1 MAETKPSPAGKLE
14 SPSDVKKKQALVLA
28 VAVIGVLMAA
38 FFTTLFT
45 EGGSEVI
52 APRKKDVVSKSQVAA
67 PGSNVDARDVWI
79 GTAGNQIA
87 TLERDKKQLE
97 DRIKRLEES
106 SERKSTASSGYGLP
120 PMGVPPMPQ
129 VPPLP
134 QTPPNAPVAQPP
146 VGNSPPAVG
155 TGQPVVPGA
164 GGARG
169 ARPVVGDGLP
179 TAPPSIVTTPV
190 SAVSE
195 PAAADGAAGPTRA
208 AGAATPPKS
217 DAAAAAAAAVAPA
230 PAPGPVPAAARS
242 AGGADKDLTRED
254 YLPAGS
260 FFRAV
265 LISGLDAP
273 TGGQVQANPHPVL
286 LRLVDNAVLPNLF
299 RAQVKECFIVA
310 AGYGDMSSE
319 RAYMRTESMSC
330 VNHKG
335 QVVDVAING
344 WAIGDDGKAGIRGRV
359 VSKQG
364 QALANAI
371 MSGVL
376 SGIGSAIRESSVN
389 TQIGG
394 GFMGGVVQTP
404 KPGEEFRAGMGEG
417 ISKGLDRLTDYYVK
431 LAEKMFPVIEVDAGR
446 VVDVALSK
454 GMSMKGLFKNEPTT
468 AHNVDGYP
476 ALKGRQGLLQN
487 MSRAPEK
494 L

>member
-1 MAETKPSPAGKLE
+1 MAEKQTGPAGKLE
-14 SPSDVKKKQALVLA
+14 NPADVKKKQALVLA
-28 VAVIGVLMAA
+28 VVVIGVLLAA
-38 FFTTLFT
+38 FFTTIFT
-45 EGGSEVI
+45 EGGGEVI
-52 APRKKDVVSKSQVAA
+52 GPRKKDTISKSSVAA

-79 GTAGNQIA
+79 GSAGNQISA
-87 TLERDKKQLE
+87 LEREKKQLE
-97 DRIKRLEES
+97 ERVKRLEERGND
-106 SERKSTASSGYGLP
+106 RKLAQEGPSYALP
-120 PMGVPPMPQ
+120 PMAAPPMP
-129 VPPLP
+129 PIPS
-134 QTPPNAPVAQPP
+134 APVTPTSPSQPTI
-146 VGNSPPAVG
+146 G
-155 TGQPVVPGA
+155 TGQPVRPGE
-164 GGARG
+164 
-169 ARPVVGDGLP
+169 
-179 TAPPSIVTTPV
+179 APAAPAPAAIVTTPV
-190 SAVSE
+190 SAVPPSDASAE
-195 PAAADGAAGPTRA
+195 SPRAPAGTGKQSSKSGSGSPAPGAADPAP
-208 AGAATPPKS
+208 
-217 DAAAAAAAAVAPA
+217 AAAAAS
-230 PAPGPVPAAARS
+230 PAAGART
-242 AGGADKDLTRED
+242 ADKDLTRED

-265 LISGLDAP
+265 LLSGVDAP
-273 TGGQVQANPHPVL
+273 TGGQVQSNPHPVL

-319 RAYMRTESMSC
+319 RAYLRTESMSC

-335 QVVDVAING
+335 QVIDVAING

-364 QALANAI
+364 QALANAL

-389 TQIGG
+389 TQVGG

-404 KPGEEFRAGMGEG
+404 KPGEEFRAGLGEG

-454 GMSMKGLFKNEPTT
+454 GMSMKGLFKNEPVS
-468 AHNVDGYP
+468 AKNVDGHP
-476 ALKGRQGLLQN
+476 ALKNRQGLLQD
-487 MSRAPEK
+487 MSRVPEK